1 MIGGARAA
9 RASGLCLLM
18 ACSGGVALVS
28 SESVAET
35 VETQKH
41 SNTWRQ
47 VGLDSW
53 YGTGHHGKRTAS
65 GTRFDMNAMTAAH
78 RSLPLGTMLRVEN
91 LANGRSIVV
100 LINDRGP
107 FVGRRIIDLSMAA
120 ARRIDL
126 KDRGTGQVALS
137 LVAAR

>member
-1 MIGGARAA
+1 
-9 RASGLCLLM
+9 
-18 ACSGGVALVS
+18 V
-28 SESVAET
+28 
-35 VETQKH
+35 
-41 SNTWRQ
+41 
-47 VGLDSW
+47 
-53 YGTGHHGKRTAS
+53 
-65 GTRFDMNAMTAAH
+65 
-78 RSLPLGTMLRVEN
+78 PLGTMLRVEN

-100 LINDRGP
+100 RINDRGP